1 MLGIPLTAW
10 AIGCLV
16 LAGVYVFV
24 WPRPRTE
31 EEAARRPVW
40 RHVVLRW
47 LHPGIWLVLG
57 ASFAVRAAPI
67 AEAAS
72 IGNQI
77 ASLAFILYIV
87 YIVVYLADRKG

>member
-1 MLGIPLTAW
+1 MLGIPW
-10 AIGCLV
+10 AVWAVGCLV

-31 EEAARRPVW
+31 AEAAARPVW

-47 LHPGIWLVLG
+47 LHPGVWLVL
-57 ASFAVRAAPI
+57 ASSFAVRATPLP
-67 AEAAS
+67 ESAS

-77 ASLAFILYIV
+77 ASLAAILYIV
-87 YIVVYLADRKG
+87 YIVVYLADRRG